1 MTYEHV
7 PVLLWEAIEGLAIR
21 PDGIYVDLTLGRGGH
36 SSEILKR
43 IPNGKLYCFD
53 QDQDAIQGSKD
64 RLKQI
69 GDNFEM
75 IASNFE
81 FVAEELAKRGIQK
94 VDGILADLGVSS
106 PQLDDPTR
114 GFSYKEE
121 EPLDMRMNRENP
133 LTAAKV
139 CNEYPLEALV
149 RILREYG
156 EEKDAYRIAKA
167 ICKRRSESPLRTTL
181 DLVSCVK
188 EAKSQKDLSKK
199 GHPAK
204 QTFQAIRIEVNHEE
218 SSLERMLEV
227 APALLGPGGRLA
239 VITFMSIDDRLV
251 KERFRELS
259 EKTGTRHGPIEM
271 PGEIREP
278 DYILVNR
285 KPILPS
291 SAELENNRR
300 AASAK
305 LRILAKR

>member
-21 PDGIYVDLTLGRGGH
+21 PNGIYVDLTLGRGGH

-81 FVAEELAKRGIQK
+81 FVAEELAKRGVQK

-227 APALLGPGGRLA
+227 APTLLGSGGRLA

-259 EKTGTRHGPIEM
+259 EKTGSRHGPIEM

>member
-7 PVLLWEAIEGLAIR
+7 PVLLWEAIEGLSIR

-43 IPNGKLYCFD
+43 IPGGKLYCFD
-53 QDQDAIQGSKD
+53 QDQEAIRCSGS
-64 RLKQI
+64 RLRTI
-69 GDNFEM
+69 GENFEM

-81 FVAEELAKRGIQK
+81 FVAEELAKRGVRK

-121 EPLDMRMNRENP
+121 EPLDMRMNRESP
-133 LTAAKV
+133 LTASKV
-139 CNEYPLEALV
+139 CNEYSFEELV

-167 ICKRRSESPLRTTL
+167 ICSRRAESPLRTTL

-188 EAKSQKDLSKK
+188 DAKNWKDLSKK

-218 SSLERMLEV
+218 RSLERMLEI
-227 APALLGPGGRLA
+227 APSLLGPGGRLA
-239 VITFMSIDDRLV
+239 IISFMSIDDRLV

-259 EKTGTRHGPIEM
+259 EQTGSRHGPIEM
-271 PGEIREP
+271 PGAIRQPEFA
-278 DYILVNR
+278 LVNR
-285 KPILPS
+285 KPIVPS
-291 SAELENNRR
+291 SEELENNRR

-305 LRILAKR
+305 LRILAKK